1 MQLPRIKAVIA
12 ISMCVLPSYAYAET
26 FAERVRLAKAAETA
40 EAYKSYQPVFLRGIS
55 DPMAQIMRAC
65 FAKTEKPHADSFVL
79 VADITREGKAQA
91 TEVKPTTNIATCFAA
106 GMSKVSFPQP
116 PVYSGRQGFP
126 IAIEMKISP

>member
-12 ISMCVLPSYAYAET
+12 ISMCVLPSYAYVET

-91 TEVKPTTNIATCFAA
+91 VEVKPTTNIATCFAA
-106 GMSKVSFPQP
+106 GMSKASFPQP
-116 PVYSGRQGFP
+116 PAYPGRQGFP
-126 IAIEMKISP
+126 IAIEMKIYP